1 MRKRFVI
8 FMISVCVLMF
18 VAAGVHFYDLYQQWS
33 SSEALLGRAAI
44 AVRKNQLSEAEILV
58 RNAIKADPDNVDARL
73 QIANILT
80 AISIERGEKES
91 PAAVE
96 QLIHA
101 ARLAPDDVTVQTR
114 VFDSLMRLGRHKAA
128 LEYAQKAV
136 DQGSD
141 HVLALWAL
149 LAAELKSENWETAD
163 RLLNRLEKVSDP
175 GSVTLFAQR
184 LLILEGL
191 GQKSRQEESCT
202 QFLSRFAAVSDLE
215 LKGLA
220 PELVLLILQTINQ
233 QIDVASTEQLIP
245 RASAGLRI
253 IGRFLDQK
261 ILTDDPTPQIQLAQK
276 LVAKAEQANA
286 SETTLTRIHVEFTKI
301 GRIVFA
307 DDFPMPKKSPE

>member
-175 GSVTLFAQR
+175 QNDRMADQSQDLTLRRRWMTRWSRCERSLASGVRCRLVEYQIAETFAGR
-184 LLILEGL
+184 PPDRRSDRGRP
-191 GQKSRQEESCT
+191 QK
-202 QFLSRFAAVSDLE
+202 
-215 LKGLA
+215 
-220 PELVLLILQTINQ
+220 
-233 QIDVASTEQLIP
+233 
-245 RASAGLRI
+245 
-253 IGRFLDQK
+253 
-261 ILTDDPTPQIQLAQK
+261 
-276 LVAKAEQANA
+276 
-286 SETTLTRIHVEFTKI
+286 
-301 GRIVFA
+301 
-307 DDFPMPKKSPE
+307 